1 MNIIIKEQHN
11 MNKHLEYT
19 QKTKELIDGLKTV
32 CSNYGLANSGN
43 EYKIITE
50 TFLYKFLND
59 KFLYEARKANKDL
72 QNSTNIEADIQKMN
86 DNDYEWMLEKIGE
99 RAAKLQKHH
108 FISYLFN
115 KQNEPDFHELFD
127 KTLIEIADLNI
138 KLYSVATISKERVRL
153 FEPISRYIIE
163 SNQKTPFCKAIINKL
178 VAFSFE
184 PIFDEKYDFF
194 STIFE
199 YLIKD
204 YNKDSGQYA
213 EYYTPPA
220 VAKIMAKILV
230 PNETK
235 NVTLYD
241 PAAGSGS
248 LLLALAHQIGE
259 DKCTIYSQDI
269 SQKSSEFLR
278 LNLILN
284 NLVHSLHNVIKGNT
298 LTNPYHVND
307 AKDDLKKFDYI
318 VSNPP
323 FKTDFSDDRETLA
336 SDHHKKRFFAGV
348 PKVPAKQKEKMPIY
362 QLFIQ
367 HILYSLNEKGKAAVV
382 VPTGFC
388 TEKADIALKIRQ
400 KIVDS
405 NWLHAVVQMPPN
417 IFATT
422 GTNVSVIF
430 MDKTKTSDTAI
441 LVDASKLGTKVK
453 DGKNQKTLLSAE
465 DEQKI
470 IDTINHRQQVEDFS
484 VIVTNEQI
492 KNKNYSFGAGQYF
505 ETKIE
510 YVDLT
515 PEEFEEIINE
525 CRTKLTSFFKES
537 KILEEKILNGINSI
551 EYEN

>member
-1 MNIIIKEQHN
+1 MT
-11 MNKHLEYT
+11 KHLEHT
-19 QKTKELIDGLKTV
+19 QKTKDLIDGLKTV

-50 TFLYKFLND
+50 VFLYKFLND
-59 KFLYEARKANKDL
+59 KFLHEARKANKDL
-72 QNSTNIEADIQKMN
+72 KNSTNIEADIQKMS
-86 DNDYEWMLEKIGE
+86 DSDYEWMLEKIGE
-99 RAAKLQKHH
+99 RSAKMQKHH
-108 FISYLFN
+108 FISALFN
-115 KQNEPDFHELFD
+115 KQNDESEEKFFERFD
-127 KTLIEIADLNI
+127 RTLIEIADLNI
-138 KLYSVATISKERVRL
+138 KLFSVATIDKERIRL
-153 FEPISRYIIE
+153 FDRLSPYIIE

-184 PIFDEKYDFF
+184 PIFEEKYDFF

-230 PNETK
+230 PKETH

-298 LTNPYHVND
+298 LGSPYHVND
-307 AKDDLKKFDYI
+307 TKDDLKKFDYI

-323 FKTDFSDDRETLA
+323 FKMDFSDDRETLA
-336 SDHHKKRFFAGV
+336 SDQHKKRFFAGV
-348 PKVPAKQKEKMPIY
+348 PKIPNKDKKKMAIY

-367 HILYSLNEKGKAAVV
+367 HIMYSLDSKGKAAVV

-388 TEKADIALKIRQ
+388 TEKAAIGLGIRK

-422 GTNVSVIF
+422 GTNVSVVFI
-430 MDKTKTSDTAI
+430 DKTRKSNEAI
-441 LVDASKLGTKVK
+441 LVDASNLGTKIK
-453 DGKNQKTLLSAE
+453 EGDNQKTFLSKDDE
-465 DEQKI
+465 DLI
-470 IDTINHRQQVEDFS
+470 IKTINNKEVVEGFS
-484 VIVTNEQI
+484 VLVDNDKLKQ
-492 KNKNYSFGAGQYF
+492 KGYSFGAGQFF

-510 YVDLT
+510 YSELS
-515 PEEFEEIINE
+515 PEEFEEKIE
-525 CRTKLTSFFKES
+525 ATKERLDKMFRDS
-537 KILEEKILNGINSI
+537 KTLENKLFEKLSSL
-551 EYEN
+551 EYDL

>member
-1 MNIIIKEQHN
+1 MT
-11 MNKHLEYT
+11 KHLEYT
-19 QKTKELIDGLKTV
+19 KKTKELIDGLKTV

-50 TFLYKFLND
+50 VFLYKFLND
-59 KFLYEARKANKDL
+59 KFLHEARKANKDL
-72 QNSTNIEADIQKMN
+72 KNSANIEADIQKMSES
-86 DNDYEWMLEKIGE
+86 DYEWMLEKIGE
-99 RAAKLQKHH
+99 RAAKFHKHH
-108 FISYLFN
+108 FISALFN
-115 KQNEPDFHELFD
+115 KQNDESEEKFYERFD
-127 KTLIEIADLNI
+127 RTLIEIADLNI
-138 KLYSVATISKERVRL
+138 KLFSVATIDRERIRL
-153 FEPISRYIIE
+153 FDRLSPYIIE
-163 SNQKTPFCKAIINKL
+163 SNQKTLFCKAIINRL

-184 PIFDEKYDFF
+184 PVFEEKYDFF
-194 STIFE
+194 SAIFE

-230 PNETK
+230 PEPVK
-235 NVTLYD
+235 NVTVYD

-307 AKDDLKKFDYI
+307 DKTDLKKFDYI

-323 FKTDFSDDRETLA
+323 FKMDFSDDRETLA
-336 SDHHKKRFFAGV
+336 SDQHKKRFFAGV
-348 PKVPAKQKEKMPIY
+348 PKIPNKDKKKMAIY

-367 HILYSLNEKGKAAVV
+367 HIMYSLDNKGRAAVV

-388 TEKADIALKIRQ
+388 TEKAAIALGIRK

-422 GTNVSVIF
+422 GTNVSVVFI
-430 MDKTKTSDTAI
+430 DRAKKSNHAI
-441 LVDASKLGTKVK
+441 LVDASNLGTKIK
-453 DGKNQKTLLSAE
+453 EGENQKTFLSKE
-465 DEQKI
+465 DEDLI
-470 IDTINHRQQVEDFS
+470 IKTINNKEVMVGFS
-484 VIVTNEQI
+484 VLVDNEKLKQ
-492 KNKNYSFGAGQYF
+492 KSYSFGAGQYF

-510 YVDLT
+510 YSELSPD
-515 PEEFEEIINE
+515 E
-525 CRTKLTSFFKES
+525 FKEKIEKTKSRLEKMFRES
-537 KILEEKILNGINSI
+537 KLLENKLFEKLSSL
-551 EYEN
+551 EYDL

>member
-1 MNIIIKEQHN
+1 MT
-11 MNKHLEYT
+11 KHLEHT
-19 QKTKELIDGLKTV
+19 QKTKDLIDGLKTV

-50 TFLYKFLND
+50 VFLYKFLND
-59 KFLYEARKANKDL
+59 KFLHEARKANKDL
-72 QNSTNIEADIQKMN
+72 KNSTNIEADIQKMS
-86 DNDYEWMLEKIGE
+86 DSDYEYMLEKIGE
-99 RAAKLQKHH
+99 RSAKLQKNH
-108 FISYLFN
+108 FISALFN
-115 KQNEPDFHELFD
+115 KQNDESEEKFFERFD
-127 KTLIEIADLNI
+127 RTLIEIADLNI
-138 KLYSVATISKERVRL
+138 KLFSVATIDKERIRL
-153 FEPISRYIIE
+153 FDRLSPYIIE

-184 PIFDEKYDFF
+184 PVFEEKYDFF

-230 PNETK
+230 PKETH

-298 LTNPYHVND
+298 LTKPYHIND

-336 SDHHKKRFFAGV
+336 SDQHKKRFFAGV
-348 PKVPAKQKEKMPIY
+348 PSIPAKKKESMAIY
-362 QLFIQ
+362 QVFLQ
-367 HILYSLNEKGKAAVV
+367 HIIYSLDNKGKAAVV

-388 TEKADIALKIRQ
+388 TEKAAIGLGIRK

-430 MDKTKTSDTAI
+430 IDKTKKSDTAI

-453 DGKNQKTLLSAE
+453 DGKNQKTLLSLE
-465 DEQKI
+465 DENLI
-470 IDTINHRQQVEDFS
+470 IETINTQKQIEDFS
-484 VIVTNEQI
+484 VIVNTERI
-492 KNKNYSFGAGQYF
+492 KNTNYSFGATQFFEIKIDYSELSPKEFQNTIKDFEGNLASYF
-505 ETKIE
+505 NQARSLENLIKQNFE
-510 YVDLT
+510 LLHYE
-515 PEEFEEIINE
+515 PEN
-525 CRTKLTSFFKES
+525 
-537 KILEEKILNGINSI
+537 N
-551 EYEN
+551 

>member
-1 MNIIIKEQHN
+1 MT
-11 MNKHLEYT
+11 KHLEHT
-19 QKTKELIDGLKTV
+19 QKTKDLIDGLKTV

-50 TFLYKFLND
+50 VFLYKFLND
-59 KFLYEARKANKDL
+59 KFLHEARKANKDL
-72 QNSTNIEADIQKMN
+72 KNSTNIEADIQKMS
-86 DNDYEWMLEKIGE
+86 DSDYEWMLEKIGE
-99 RAAKLQKHH
+99 RSAKLQKHH
-108 FISYLFN
+108 FISALFN
-115 KQNEPDFHELFD
+115 KQNDESEEKFYERFD
-127 KTLIEIADLNI
+127 RTLIEIADLNI
-138 KLYSVATISKERVRL
+138 KLFSVATIDKERIRL
-153 FEPISRYIIE
+153 FDRLSPYIIE

-184 PIFDEKYDFF
+184 PIFEEKYDFF
-194 STIFE
+194 ATIFE

-230 PNETK
+230 PKETH

-336 SDHHKKRFFAGV
+336 GDQHKKRFFAGV
-348 PKVPAKQKEKMPIY
+348 PAIPNKKKESMAIY
-362 QLFIQ
+362 QVFLQ
-367 HILYSLNEKGKAAVV
+367 HILYSLDSKGKAAVV
-382 VPTGFC
+382 VPTGFN
-388 TEKADIALKIRQ
+388 TDKNGISPAIRK

-405 NWLHAVVQMPPN
+405 NWLHAVVQMPPH
-417 IFATT
+417 IFANT

-430 MDKTKTSDTAI
+430 IDKSRKTDKVI

-453 DGKNQKTLLSAE
+453 EGKNQKTLLSID
-465 DEQKI
+465 DENKI
-470 IDTINHRQQVEDFS
+470 INTINNFQGSEDFS
-484 VIVTNEQI
+484 IILDTDKI
-492 KNKNYSFGAGQYF
+492 KSKKYSFAAGQYF

-510 YVDLT
+510 YSELS
-515 PEEFEEIINE
+515 PEEFEEVLAASKESLELMFEHSHKLERTIINNF
-525 CRTKLTSFFKES
+525 KLLS
-537 KILEEKILNGINSI
+537 
-551 EYEN
+551 YE

>member
-1 MNIIIKEQHN
+1 MT
-11 MNKHLEYT
+11 KHLEHT
-19 QKTKELIDGLKTV
+19 QKTKDLIDGLKTV

-50 TFLYKFLND
+50 VFLYKFLND
-59 KFLYEARKANKDL
+59 KFLHEARKANKDL
-72 QNSTNIEADIQKMN
+72 KNSTNIEADIQKMS
-86 DNDYEWMLEKIGE
+86 DSDYEYMLEKIGE
-99 RAAKLQKHH
+99 RSAKLQKNH
-108 FISYLFN
+108 FISALFN
-115 KQNEPDFHELFD
+115 KQNDESEEKFFERFD
-127 KTLIEIADLNI
+127 RTLIEIADLNI
-138 KLYSVATISKERVRL
+138 KLFSVATIDKERIRL
-153 FEPISRYIIE
+153 FDRLSPYIIE

-184 PIFDEKYDFF
+184 PVFEEKYDFF

-230 PNETK
+230 PKETQ

-241 PAAGSGS
+241 PSAGSGS
-248 LLLALAHQIGE
+248 LLLSLAHQIGE
-259 DKCTIYSQDI
+259 NKCTIYSQDI

-298 LTNPYHVND
+298 LTKPYHIND

-336 SDHHKKRFFAGV
+336 SDQHKKRFFAGV
-348 PKVPAKQKEKMPIY
+348 PAIPNKKKESMAIY
-362 QLFIQ
+362 QLFLQ
-367 HILYSLNEKGKAAVV
+367 HILYSLDNKGKAAVV
-382 VPTGFC
+382 VPTGFN
-388 TEKADIALKIRQ
+388 TDKNGISPAIRK

-405 NWLHAVVQMPPN
+405 NWLHAVVQMPPH
-417 IFATT
+417 IFANT
-422 GTNVSVIF
+422 GTNVSVVFIDKSRKT
-430 MDKTKTSDTAI
+430 DKTI

-453 DGKNQKTLLSAE
+453 EGKNQKTLLSSD
-465 DEQKI
+465 DENKI
-470 IDTINHRQQVEDFS
+470 IDTINNFQSIEGFS
-484 VIVTNEQI
+484 IILDTDKI
-492 KNKNYSFGAGQYF
+492 KSKKYSFAAGQYF

-510 YVDLT
+510 YTELSPD
-515 PEEFEEIINE
+515 EFEEV
-525 CRTKLTSFFKES
+525 LTTSKESLELMFKENE
-537 KILEEKILNGINSI
+537 KLEKTILNNFKLLS
-551 EYEN
+551 YE

>member
-1 MNIIIKEQHN
+1 MT
-11 MNKHLEYT
+11 KHLEHT
-19 QKTKELIDGLKTV
+19 QKTKDLIDGLKTV

-50 TFLYKFLND
+50 VFLYKFLND
-59 KFLYEARKANKDL
+59 KFLHEARKANKDL
-72 QNSTNIEADIQKMN
+72 KNSTNIEADIQKMS
-86 DNDYEWMLEKIGE
+86 DSDYEYMLEKIGE
-99 RAAKLQKHH
+99 RSAKLQKNH
-108 FISYLFN
+108 FISALFN
-115 KQNEPDFHELFD
+115 KQNDESEEKFFERFD
-127 KTLIEIADLNI
+127 RTLIEIADLNI
-138 KLYSVATISKERVRL
+138 KLFSVATIDKERIRL
-153 FEPISRYIIE
+153 FDRLSPYIIE

-184 PIFDEKYDFF
+184 PIFEEKYDFF

-230 PNETK
+230 PKETH

-259 DKCTIYSQDI
+259 DKCTIYTQDI

-298 LTNPYHVND
+298 LNTPYHVND
-307 AKDDLKKFDYI
+307 NKTDLKKFDYI

-323 FKTDFSDDRETLA
+323 FKMDFSDDRETLA
-336 SDHHKKRFFAGV
+336 SDQHKKRFFAGV
-348 PKVPAKQKEKMPIY
+348 PKVPNKDKKKMAIY

-367 HILYSLNEKGKAAVV
+367 HIMYSLDSKGKAAVV

-388 TEKADIALKIRQ
+388 TEKAAIGLGIRK

-422 GTNVSVIF
+422 GTNVSVVFI
-430 MDKTKTSDTAI
+430 DRTKKANEAI
-441 LVDASKLGTKVK
+441 LVDASNLGTKIK
-453 DGKNQKTLLSAE
+453 EGDNQKTFLSKE
-465 DEQKI
+465 DEDLI
-470 IDTINHRQQVEDFS
+470 IKTINNKEVIEGFS
-484 VIVTNEQI
+484 VLVDNEKLKQ
-492 KNKNYSFGAGQYF
+492 KGYSFGAGQYF

-510 YVDLT
+510 YSELS
-515 PEEFEEIINE
+515 PEEFDEKIEA
-525 CRTKLTSFFKES
+525 TKSRLEKMFRES
-537 KILEEKILNGINSI
+537 KSLENKLFEKLSSL
-551 EYEN
+551 EYDL

>member
-1 MNIIIKEQHN
+1 MT
-11 MNKHLEYT
+11 KHLEHT
-19 QKTKELIDGLKTV
+19 QKTKDLIDGLKTV

-50 TFLYKFLND
+50 VFLYKFLND
-59 KFLYEARKANKDL
+59 KFLHEARKANKDL
-72 QNSTNIEADIQKMN
+72 KNSTNIEADIQKMS
-86 DNDYEWMLEKIGE
+86 DSDYEYMLEKIGE
-99 RAAKLQKHH
+99 RSAKLQKNH
-108 FISYLFN
+108 FISALFN
-115 KQNEPDFHELFD
+115 KQNDESEEKFFERFD
-127 KTLIEIADLNI
+127 RTLIEIADLNI
-138 KLYSVATISKERVRL
+138 KLFSVATIDKERIRL
-153 FEPISRYIIE
+153 FDRLSPYIIE

-184 PIFDEKYDFF
+184 PIFEEKYDFF

-230 PNETK
+230 PKETH

-298 LTNPYHVND
+298 LNTPYHVND
-307 AKDDLKKFDYI
+307 DKTDLKKFDYI

-323 FKTDFSDDRETLA
+323 FKMDFSDDRETLA
-336 SDHHKKRFFAGV
+336 SDQHKKRFFAGV
-348 PKVPAKQKEKMPIY
+348 PKIPNKDKKKMAIY

-367 HILYSLNEKGKAAVV
+367 HIMYSLDSKGKAAVV

-388 TEKADIALKIRQ
+388 TEKAAIGLGIRK

-422 GTNVSVIF
+422 GTNVSVVFI
-430 MDKTKTSDTAI
+430 DRTKKSNEAI
-441 LVDASKLGTKVK
+441 LVDASNLGTKIK
-453 DGKNQKTLLSAE
+453 EGDNQKTFLSKE
-465 DEQKI
+465 DEDLI
-470 IDTINHRQQVEDFS
+470 IKTINNKEVIEGFS
-484 VIVTNEQI
+484 VLVDNEKLKQ
-492 KNKNYSFGAGQYF
+492 KSYSFGAGQYF

-510 YVDLT
+510 YSELS
-515 PEEFEEIINE
+515 PEEFEEKIE
-525 CRTKLTSFFKES
+525 TTKFRLEEMFKES
-537 KILEEKILNGINSI
+537 KSLENKLFGKLSSL
-551 EYEN
+551 EYDL

>member
-1 MNIIIKEQHN
+1 MTN
-11 MNKHLEYT
+11 HLEHT

-32 CSNYGLANSGN
+32 CSNYGLANTGY

-50 TFLYKFLND
+50 GFLYKFLND
-59 KFLYEARKANKDL
+59 KFLHEARNANKKLKD
-72 QNSTNIEADIQKMN
+72 SKNIEADIQNMS
-86 DNDYEWMLEKIGE
+86 DNDYEYMLEKIGE
-99 RAAKLQKHH
+99 RSAKLKKTH

-115 KQNEPDFHELFD
+115 KQNEKDFSITFD
-127 KTLIEIADLNI
+127 TTLTDIAATNI
-138 KLYSVATISKERVRL
+138 KIFSVSTIGGEKIPL
-153 FEPISRYIIE
+153 FEELSENIREKNERS
-163 SNQKTPFCKAIINKL
+163 PFCKAIINKL

-184 PIFDEKYDFF
+184 PVFEEKYDFF

-213 EYYTPPA
+213 EYYTPPT
-220 VAKIMAKILV
+220 VAKIMARILV
-230 PNETK
+230 PKETK
-235 NVTLYD
+235 NVLLYD

-248 LLLALAHQIGE
+248 LLLSLAHQIGE

-284 NLVHSLHNVIKGNT
+284 NLVHSLHNVIKGNS
-298 LTNPYHVND
+298 LTIPFHVND

-336 SDHHKKRFFAGV
+336 SDIHKKRFFAGV
-348 PKVPAKQKEKMPIY
+348 PSVPAKKKESMAIY

-367 HILYSLNEKGKAAVV
+367 HIMYSLDTKGKAAVV

-388 TEKADIALKIRQ
+388 TEKAAIGFGIRK

-417 IFATT
+417 IFANT
-422 GTNVSVIF
+422 GTNVSVVFIDKSKTTDKVIF
-430 MDKTKTSDTAI
+430 
-441 LVDASKLGTKVK
+441 VDASKLGKKVK
-453 DGKNQKTLLSAE
+453 EGKNKKTLLSAD
-465 DEQKI
+465 DENKI
-470 IDTINHRQQVEDFS
+470 INAINNKEVIEDFS
-484 VIVTNEQI
+484 IEI
-492 KNKNYSFGAGQYF
+492 DNKKIEGKKYSFGAGQYF
-505 ETKIE
+505 ETRIE
-510 YVDLT
+510 YC
-515 PEEFEEIINE
+515 E
-525 CRTKLTSFFKES
+525 LTSYEFDEKMQEHQNNLAEYFNDGKKLEKDILKNFKIVS
-537 KILEEKILNGINSI
+537 
-551 EYEN
+551 YE

>member
-1 MNIIIKEQHN
+1 MT
-11 MNKHLEYT
+11 KHLEHT
-19 QKTKELIDGLKTV
+19 QKTKDLIDGLKTV

-50 TFLYKFLND
+50 VFLYKFLND
-59 KFLYEARKANKDL
+59 KFLHEARKANKDL
-72 QNSTNIEADIQKMN
+72 KNSTNIEADIQKMS
-86 DNDYEWMLEKIGE
+86 DSDYEYMLEKIGE
-99 RAAKLQKHH
+99 RSAKLQKNH
-108 FISYLFN
+108 FISALFN
-115 KQNEPDFHELFD
+115 KQNDESEEKFFERFD
-127 KTLIEIADLNI
+127 RTLIEIADLNI
-138 KLYSVATISKERVRL
+138 KLFSVATIDKERIRL
-153 FEPISRYIIE
+153 FDRLSPYIIE

-184 PIFDEKYDFF
+184 PIFEEKYDFF

-230 PNETK
+230 PKETH

-298 LTNPYHVND
+298 LNTPYHVND
-307 AKDDLKKFDYI
+307 DKTDLKKFDYI

-323 FKTDFSDDRETLA
+323 FKMDFSDDRETLA
-336 SDHHKKRFFAGV
+336 SDQHKKRFFAGV
-348 PKVPAKQKEKMPIY
+348 PKIPNKDKKKMAIY

-367 HILYSLNEKGKAAVV
+367 HIMYSLDSKGKAAVV

-388 TEKADIALKIRQ
+388 TEKAAIGLGIRK

-422 GTNVSVIF
+422 GTNVSVVFI
-430 MDKTKTSDTAI
+430 DRTKKSNEAI
-441 LVDASKLGTKVK
+441 LVDASNLGTKIK
-453 DGKNQKTLLSAE
+453 EGDNQKTFLSKE
-465 DEQKI
+465 DEDLI
-470 IDTINHRQQVEDFS
+470 IKTINNKEVIEGFS
-484 VIVTNEQI
+484 VLVDNEKLKQ
-492 KNKNYSFGAGQYF
+492 KSYSFGAGQYF

-510 YVDLT
+510 YSELS
-515 PEEFEEIINE
+515 PEEFEEKIE
-525 CRTKLTSFFKES
+525 TTKFRLEEMFKES
-537 KILEEKILNGINSI
+537 KSLENKLFEKLSSL
-551 EYEN
+551 EYDL

>member
-1 MNIIIKEQHN
+1 MT
-11 MNKHLEYT
+11 KHLEHT

-32 CSNYGLANSGN
+32 CSNYGLANTGY

-50 TFLYKFLND
+50 VFLYKFLND
-59 KFLYEARKANKDL
+59 KFLHEARNANKKLKD
-72 QNSTNIEADIQKMN
+72 SMNIEADIQNMT
-86 DNDYEWMLEKIGE
+86 DNDYEYMVEKIGE
-99 RAAKLQKHH
+99 RSAKLKKTH

-115 KQNEPDFHELFD
+115 KQNEKDFSITFD
-127 KTLIEIADLNI
+127 TTLTEIAATNI
-138 KLYSVATISKERVRL
+138 KIFSVSTIGGERIPL
-153 FEPISRYIIE
+153 FEELSENIREKNERS
-163 SNQKTPFCKAIINKL
+163 PFCKAIINKL

-184 PIFDEKYDFF
+184 PVFGEKYDFF

-220 VAKIMAKILV
+220 VAKIMARILV
-230 PNETK
+230 PKETK
-235 NVTLYD
+235 NVLLYD

-248 LLLALAHQIGE
+248 LLLSLAHQIGE

-298 LTNPYHVND
+298 LTIPYHVND

-336 SDHHKKRFFAGV
+336 SDIHKKRFFAGV
-348 PKVPAKQKEKMPIY
+348 PNVPPKDKKKMAIY

-367 HILYSLNEKGKAAVV
+367 HIIYSLDTKGKAAFV

-388 TEKADIALKIRQ
+388 TDKLVIGKGIKK

-405 NWLHAVVQMPPN
+405 NWLKAVVQMPPN

-430 MDKTKTSDTAI
+430 IDKAKATNTTI
-441 LVDASKLGTKVK
+441 LVDASKLGKENT
-453 DGKNQKTLLSAE
+453 DGDNKKTLLLPD
-465 DEQKI
+465 DENKI
-470 IDTINHRQQVEDFS
+470 INAITNNETIEGFS
-484 VIVTNEQI
+484 IEVDID
-492 KNKNYSFGAGQYF
+492 KLKAKKYSFVAGQYF
-505 ETKIE
+505 EMRTE
-510 YVDLT
+510 YTDLT
-515 PEEFEEIINE
+515 QDEFDEKLNGHQTTLKNLFEEGK
-525 CRTKLTSFFKES
+525 KLENT
-537 KILEEKILNGINSI
+537 ILNLLERKDEIHI
-551 EYEN
+551 

>member
-1 MNIIIKEQHN
+1 MTN
-11 MNKHLEYT
+11 HLEHT

-32 CSNYGLANSGN
+32 CSNYGLANTGY

-50 TFLYKFLND
+50 VFLYKFLND
-59 KFLYEARKANKDL
+59 KFLHEARNANKKLKD
-72 QNSTNIEADIQKMN
+72 SKNIEADIQKMSA
-86 DNDYEWMLEKIGE
+86 NDYEYMLEKIGE
-99 RAAKLQKHH
+99 RSAKLKKTH

-115 KQNEPDFHELFD
+115 KQNEKDFSITFD
-127 KTLIEIADLNI
+127 TTLTDIAATNI
-138 KLYSVATISKERVRL
+138 KIFSVSTIGGEKIPL
-153 FEPISRYIIE
+153 FEELSENIREKNERS
-163 SNQKTPFCKAIINKL
+163 PFCKAIINKL

-184 PIFDEKYDFF
+184 PVFEEKYDFF

-220 VAKIMAKILV
+220 VAKIMARILV
-230 PNETK
+230 PKETK
-235 NVTLYD
+235 NVLLYD

-248 LLLALAHQIGE
+248 LLLSLAHQIGE

-298 LTNPYHVND
+298 LTIPFHAND

-336 SDHHKKRFFAGV
+336 SDTHKKRFFAGV
-348 PKVPAKQKEKMPIY
+348 PNVPNKDKKKMAIY
-362 QLFIQ
+362 LLFIQ
-367 HILYSLNEKGKAAVV
+367 HIIYSLDTKGKAAVV

-388 TEKADIALKIRQ
+388 TEKASIGKGIR
-400 KIVDS
+400 KKLVDS
-405 NWLHAVVQMPPN
+405 NWLKAVVQMPPN

-422 GTNVSVIF
+422 GTNVSVVFI
-430 MDKTKTSDTAI
+430 DKTKTNDKVI

-453 DGKNQKTLLSAE
+453 DGDNQKTLLSAD
-465 DEQKI
+465 DENNI
-470 IDTINHRQQVEDFS
+470 IDTINNLETIEDFS
-484 VIVTNEQI
+484 IVIDNEKI
-492 KNKNYSFGAGQYF
+492 KGKNYSFGAGQYF
-505 ETKIE
+505 DSRIE
-510 YVDLT
+510 YCELT
-515 PEEFEEIINE
+515 PDEFEEKMQDHQN
-525 CRTKLTSFFKES
+525 KLSKYFSDGKDLEKEILKNFKV
-537 KILEEKILNGINSI
+537 LN
-551 EYEN
+551 YEQD

>member
-1 MNIIIKEQHN
+1 MT
-11 MNKHLEYT
+11 KHLEHT
-19 QKTKELIDGLKTV
+19 QKTKDLIDGLKTV

-50 TFLYKFLND
+50 VFLYKFLND
-59 KFLYEARKANKDL
+59 KFLHEARKANKDL
-72 QNSTNIEADIQKMN
+72 KNSTNIEADIQKMS
-86 DNDYEWMLEKIGE
+86 DSDYEWMLEKIGE
-99 RAAKLQKHH
+99 RSAKLQKQH
-108 FISYLFN
+108 FISALFN
-115 KQNEPDFHELFD
+115 KQNDESEEKFFERFD
-127 KTLIEIADLNI
+127 RTLIEIADLNI
-138 KLYSVATISKERVRL
+138 KLFSVATIDKERIRL
-153 FEPISRYIIE
+153 FDRLSPYIIE

-184 PIFDEKYDFF
+184 PIFEEKYDFF

-230 PNETK
+230 PKETH

-298 LTNPYHVND
+298 LVSPYHIND

-336 SDHHKKRFFAGV
+336 SDQHKKRFFAGV
-348 PKVPAKQKEKMPIY
+348 PAIPNKKKESMAIY
-362 QLFIQ
+362 QVFLQ
-367 HILYSLNEKGKAAVV
+367 HIIYSLDAKGKAAVV
-382 VPTGFC
+382 VPTGFN
-388 TEKADIALKIRQ
+388 TDKNGISPAIRK

-405 NWLHAVVQMPPN
+405 NWLHAVVQMPPH
-417 IFATT
+417 IFANT
-422 GTNVSVIF
+422 GTNVSVVFIDKSRKS
-430 MDKTKTSDTAI
+430 DKTI

-453 DGKNQKTLLSAE
+453 EGKNQKTLLSSE
-465 DEQKI
+465 DENKI
-470 IDTINHRQQVEDFS
+470 IETINNFQSIEGFS
-484 VIVTNEQI
+484 IILDTDKI
-492 KNKNYSFGAGQYF
+492 KSKKYSFAAGQYF

-510 YVDLT
+510 YSELSPD
-515 PEEFEEIINE
+515 EFEEVLASSKENLESMFMESEKLEKTIIKNF
-525 CRTKLTSFFKES
+525 KLLS
-537 KILEEKILNGINSI
+537 
-551 EYEN
+551 YE

>member
-1 MNIIIKEQHN
+1 MT
-11 MNKHLEYT
+11 KHLEHT
-19 QKTKELIDGLKTV
+19 QKTKDLIDGLKTV

-50 TFLYKFLND
+50 VFLYKFLND
-59 KFLYEARKANKDL
+59 KFLHEARKANKDL
-72 QNSTNIEADIQKMN
+72 KNSTNIEADIQKMS
-86 DNDYEWMLEKIGE
+86 DSDYEYMLEKIGE
-99 RAAKLQKHH
+99 RSAKLQKNH
-108 FISYLFN
+108 FISALFN
-115 KQNEPDFHELFD
+115 KQNDESEEKFFERFD
-127 KTLIEIADLNI
+127 RTLIEIADLNI
-138 KLYSVATISKERVRL
+138 KLFSVATIDKERIRL
-153 FEPISRYIIE
+153 FDRLSPYIIE
-163 SNQKTPFCKAIINKL
+163 SNQKSPFCKAIINKL

-184 PIFDEKYDFF
+184 PVFEEKYDFF

-230 PNETK
+230 PKETH

-241 PAAGSGS
+241 PSAGSGS
-248 LLLALAHQIGE
+248 LLLSLAHQIGE
-259 DKCTIYSQDI
+259 NKCTIYSQDI

-336 SDHHKKRFFAGV
+336 SDQHKKRFFAGV
-348 PKVPAKQKEKMPIY
+348 PAIPNKKKESMAIY
-362 QLFIQ
+362 QLFLQ
-367 HILYSLNEKGKAAVV
+367 HILYSLDNKGKAAVV
-382 VPTGFC
+382 VPTGFN
-388 TEKADIALKIRQ
+388 TDKNGISPAIRK

-405 NWLHAVVQMPPN
+405 NWLHAVVQMPPH
-417 IFATT
+417 IFANT
-422 GTNVSVIF
+422 GTNVSVVFIDKSRVT
-430 MDKTKTSDTAI
+430 DKTI

-453 DGKNQKTLLSAE
+453 EGKNQKTLLSSD
-465 DEQKI
+465 DENKI
-470 IDTINHRQQVEDFS
+470 IETINNFQSIEGFS
-484 VIVTNEQI
+484 IILDTDKI
-492 KNKNYSFGAGQYF
+492 KSKKYSFAAGQYF

-510 YVDLT
+510 YSELSPD
-515 PEEFEEIINE
+515 EFEEF
-525 CRTKLTSFFKES
+525 LTRSKESLELMFKENE
-537 KILEEKILNGINSI
+537 KLEKTILNNFKLLS
-551 EYEN
+551 YE

>member
-1 MNIIIKEQHN
+1 MT
-11 MNKHLEYT
+11 KHLEHT
-19 QKTKELIDGLKTV
+19 QKTKDLIDGLKTV

-50 TFLYKFLND
+50 VFLYKFLND
-59 KFLYEARKANKDL
+59 KFLHEARKANKDL
-72 QNSTNIEADIQKMN
+72 KNSTNIEADIQKMI
-86 DNDYEWMLEKIGE
+86 DSDYEWMLEKIGE
-99 RAAKLQKHH
+99 RSAKLQKHH
-108 FISYLFN
+108 FISALFN
-115 KQNEPDFHELFD
+115 KQNDESEEKFFERFD
-127 KTLIEIADLNI
+127 RTLIEIADLNI
-138 KLYSVATISKERVRL
+138 KLFSVATIDKERIRL
-153 FEPISRYIIE
+153 FDRLSPYIIE

-184 PIFDEKYDFF
+184 PIFEEKYDFF

-230 PNETK
+230 PKETH

-307 AKDDLKKFDYI
+307 AKEDLKKFDYI

-336 SDHHKKRFFAGV
+336 SDQHKKRFFAGV
-348 PKVPAKQKEKMPIY
+348 PAIPNKKKESMAIY
-362 QLFIQ
+362 QVFLQ
-367 HILYSLNEKGKAAVV
+367 HIIYSLDAKGKAAVV
-382 VPTGFC
+382 VPTGFN
-388 TEKADIALKIRQ
+388 TDKNGISPAIRK

-405 NWLHAVVQMPPN
+405 NWLHAVVQMPPH
-417 IFATT
+417 IFANT
-422 GTNVSVIF
+422 GTNVSVVFIDKSRKS
-430 MDKTKTSDTAI
+430 DKTI

-453 DGKNQKTLLSAE
+453 EGKNQKTLLSSE
-465 DEQKI
+465 DENKI
-470 IDTINHRQQVEDFS
+470 IETINNFQNIEGFS
-484 VIVTNEQI
+484 IILDTDKI
-492 KNKNYSFGAGQYF
+492 KSKKYSFAAGQYF

-510 YVDLT
+510 YSELSPD
-515 PEEFEEIINE
+515 EFEEVLASSKENLE
-525 CRTKLTSFFKES
+525 SMFMESEKLEKTILKNFKLLS
-537 KILEEKILNGINSI
+537 
-551 EYEN
+551 YE

>member
-1 MNIIIKEQHN
+1 MT
-11 MNKHLEYT
+11 KHLEHT
-19 QKTKELIDGLKTV
+19 QKTKDLIDGLKTV

-50 TFLYKFLND
+50 VFLYKFLND
-59 KFLYEARKANKDL
+59 KFLHEARKANKDL
-72 QNSTNIEADIQKMN
+72 KNSTNIEADIQKMS
-86 DNDYEWMLEKIGE
+86 DSDYEYMLEKIGE
-99 RAAKLQKHH
+99 RSAKLQKNH
-108 FISYLFN
+108 FISALFN
-115 KQNEPDFHELFD
+115 KQNDESEEKFYERFD
-127 KTLIEIADLNI
+127 RTLIEIADLNI
-138 KLYSVATISKERVRL
+138 KLFSVATIDKERIRL
-153 FEPISRYIIE
+153 FDRLSPYIIE

-184 PIFDEKYDFF
+184 PIFEEKYDFF

-230 PNETK
+230 PKETH

-259 DKCTIYSQDI
+259 NKCTIYSQDI

-298 LTNPYHVND
+298 LNTPYHVND
-307 AKDDLKKFDYI
+307 DKTDLKKFDYI

-323 FKTDFSDDRETLA
+323 FKMDFSDDRETLA
-336 SDHHKKRFFAGV
+336 SDQHKKRFFAGV
-348 PKVPAKQKEKMPIY
+348 PKIPNKDKKKMAIY

-367 HILYSLNEKGKAAVV
+367 HIMYSLDSKGKAAVV

-388 TEKADIALKIRQ
+388 TEKAAIALGIRK
-400 KIVDS
+400 KIVDN

-422 GTNVSVIF
+422 GTNVSVVFI
-430 MDKTKTSDTAI
+430 DRTKKSNEAI
-441 LVDASKLGTKVK
+441 LVDASNLGTKIK
-453 DGKNQKTLLSAE
+453 EGDNQKTFLSKE
-465 DEQKI
+465 DEDLI
-470 IDTINHRQQVEDFS
+470 IKTINNKEVIDDFS
-484 VIVTNEQI
+484 VLVDNE
-492 KNKNYSFGAGQYF
+492 KLKLKSYSFGAGQYF

-510 YVDLT
+510 YSELS
-515 PEEFEEIINE
+515 PEEFDETIE
-525 CRTKLTSFFKES
+525 ES
-537 KILEEKILNGINSI
+537 KSRLEKMFRESKSLENKLFEKLSSL
-551 EYEN
+551 EYDL